1 MHQHQKRK
9 KISRFFST
17 SFFLLLR
24 YIPPI
29 PSFCTQTNQ
38 IYLCISN
45 FASLPKFCLYPG
57 PIKRTQKA
65 TYYKSSNWFWFVF
78 CFRMRLNMFS
88 YCSLFSINT
97 FFLPYDI
104 CHIIISIKAGSIS
117 EVFHFGS
124 NLQKKVSN
132 PSPEH
137 DPHIKKLLRRVIWH
151 LFLKV
156 LAKVKIFW
164 D

>member
-1 MHQHQKRK
+1 MEVKTENKKKISIFSTSFLFIAKIHYIPPIPCFCTQTNQKYLCISIRK
-9 KISRFFST
+9 EKISRFFST

-57 PIKRTQKA
+57 PIKRTEKA
-65 TYYKSSNWFWFVF
+65 TYYKSSNWFCFVL

-88 YCSLFSINT
+88 YCSLFSINI
-97 FFLPYDI
+97 FFYPTLSAI
-104 CHIIISIKAGSIS
+104 
-117 EVFHFGS
+117 
-124 NLQKKVSN
+124 L
-132 PSPEH
+132 
-137 DPHIKKLLRRVIWH
+137 
-151 LFLKV
+151 
-156 LAKVKIFW
+156 
-164 D
+164 